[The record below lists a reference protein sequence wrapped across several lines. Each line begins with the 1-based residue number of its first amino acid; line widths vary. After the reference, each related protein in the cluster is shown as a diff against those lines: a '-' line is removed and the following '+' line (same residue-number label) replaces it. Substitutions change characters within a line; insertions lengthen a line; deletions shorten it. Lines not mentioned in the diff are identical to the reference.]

1 MEAAK
6 LELAAYS
13 DTLTEL
19 INKIGKFGFFLIFS
33 KYEIHKSLLVFR
45 SDERGVLGGF
55 NASFR
60 AKVATNEQAALA
72 RFIIVMATQNF
83 LLLR

>member
-19 INKIGKFGFFLIFS
+19 INKIGKFGFFLIFG
-33 KYEIHKSLLVFR
+33 KY
-45 SDERGVLGGF
+45 
-55 NASFR
+55 
-60 AKVATNEQAALA
+60 
-72 RFIIVMATQNF
+72 
-83 LLLR
+83 